1 MRVAASACLAML
13 LASMPSSAAGA
24 QEPGSGTRAKRWYK
38 GNTHTHTINT
48 DGDSAPDDVV
58 RWYRERKYHFLVLSD
73 HDTVTSVDGLN
84 AIFAVGE
91 RPASDRPGIPLNP
104 FLLIPGHELTD
115 SWSPRA
121 AGSAGRDLERKE
133 IHLTA
138 LNVKQPVAQQKGASV
153 AETLQRDV
161 DAIRDARGVP
171 IVNHPNFVWSVTAGD
186 LQGLRNVRLFELFNG
201 HRQTHFFGG
210 GGAPGVE
217 ALWDEVLSGGTLLY
231 GVAADD
237 AHFFRTS
244 EGPGAMAAPGRG
256 WVMVRA
262 ERLDAEAILQ
272 ALERGD
278 FYASTGVELAGY
290 AATERGISL
299 RVAPFSRSRYQVQ
312 FIGKGGRVLKDVAVR
327 PALDASPAGG
337 ALAPKAEAATYEFR
351 GDEGYVRARVIE
363 SNGAM
368 AWAQPVVVPA
378 RP

>member
-1 MRVAASACLAML
+1 MRIAVAVGIVGL
-13 LASMPSSAAGA
+13 LGALPSHA
-24 QEPGSGTRAKRWYK
+24 QEPPSAARAKRWYK
-38 GNTHTHTINT
+38 GNTHTHTVNT

-73 HDTVTSVDGLN
+73 HDIMTNVDGLN
-84 AIFAVGE
+84 ALFGVGE
-91 RPASDRPGIPLNP
+91 RAAVDRIPLNP

-115 SWSPRA
+115 FWSPKTA
-121 AGSAGRDLERKE
+121 AAGRDLERKE
-133 IHLTA
+133 IHLTS
-138 LNVKQPVAQQKGASV
+138 LNVKKVVAQQKGATV
-153 AETLQRDV
+153 AETIQHDV
-161 DAIRDARGVP
+161 DAIRAAGGVP

-186 LQGLRNVRLFELFNG
+186 LQGLKNVKLFELFNG
-201 HRQTHFFGG
+201 HRQTHFLGG
-210 GGAPGVE
+210 GGTPGVE
-217 ALWDEVLSGGTLLY
+217 ALWDEVLSSGTLLY

-244 EGPGAMAAPGRG
+244 EGPGAMSAPGRG

-262 ERLDAEAILQ
+262 ERLDADAILQ

-278 FYASTGVELAGY
+278 FYATTGVDLVEY
-290 AATERGISL
+290 AATDKGISL
-299 RVAPFSRSRYQVQ
+299 RVAAVSRSRYQVQ

-327 PALDASPAGG
+327 PSLDASPAGG
-337 ALAPKAEAATYEFR
+337 ALAPKAEAAVYEFK

-368 AWAQPVVVPA
+368 AWTQPVVVPA